1 MPRKEQGV
9 CAGPE
14 PPRMSQKCH
23 LMKVDIHPSGHH
35 GASALIYLW
44 EEEEAWR
51 GHFPPTTW
59 SPPLRAPPG
68 PSSVWGGA
76 ERICWASSSCSSQP
90 PSPSCEMGKTDSK
103 ETKEPEV
110 T

>member
-14 PPRMSQKCH
+14 PPKMSQKCQ

-59 SPPLRAPPG
+59 T
-68 PSSVWGGA
+68 
-76 ERICWASSSCSSQP
+76 P
-90 PSPSCEMGKTDSK
+90 PSPGTSGTQQRLGWHREGLLGKLLVLISTTLSFL
-103 ETKEPEV
+103 
-110 T
+110 

>member
-14 PPRMSQKCH
+14 PPKMSQKCH

-44 EEEEAWR
+44 EEEEAW
-51 GHFPPTTW
+51 
-59 SPPLRAPPG
+59 
-68 PSSVWGGA
+68 GGA
-76 ERICWASSSCSSQP
+76 FPTHHMEP
-90 PSPSCEMGKTDSK
+90 PSPGTTGTQQRLGWRREDLLDKLLVLISTTLSFL
-103 ETKEPEV
+103 
-110 T
+110 